1 MSFLMKCLLTFCLL
15 GVDFF
20 VFDSFLSYLQY
31 GGLAG
36 SALSVFLTGLAF
48 LAFILVP
55 SYIIIY
61 TWTKK

>member
-1 MSFLMKCLLTFCLL
+1 MKCLLTGFLL

-20 VFDSFLSYLQY
+20 VFDGFLSYLQY

-48 LAFILVP
+48 LAFIPVP
-55 SYIIIY
+55 LYITIY
-61 TWTKK
+61 IWTKK